1 MNFVCKDFSFDK
13 PDKTYLIAEVGVN
26 HNRDIAIAKKM
37 VEVAREA
44 KADIIKFQLFD
55 SEKEVS
61 IHADKAD
68 YQKKNTSDNEGL
80 NQLEMCKALEL
91 SPENIKELKAFCEKL
106 KMPFLCTAF
115 EKYSLNYLVDGLGLK
130 TIKIPSPEITN
141 IPFLRQIGQKKV
153 SVILSTGASHLHEV
167 ALAIQ
172 TLKEAGCKEIVLLH
186 CVSQYPTPYE
196 DLNLR
201 AMHTMKQAFGLPVG
215 FSDHSLGIEAD
226 IAAAALGAVVIE
238 KHFTLDRN
246 MKGPDH
252 KASIEP
258 DELRALVKGLTI
270 ANKAL
275 GSYIKQP
282 ATCEQGNLSLIRKS
296 LVAGIEIE
304 KGKRLEENMIEIKR
318 PMGGVSPAD
327 LDKIIGLRVN
337 RTIQADELI
346 HWEDLA

>member
-1 MNFVCKDFSFDK
+1 M
-13 PDKTYLIAEVGVN
+13 T
-26 HNRDIAIAKKM
+26 
-37 VEVAREA
+37 
-44 KADIIKFQLFD
+44 
-55 SEKEVS
+55 
-61 IHADKAD
+61 
-68 YQKKNTSDNEGL
+68 T
-80 NQLEMCKALEL
+80 
-91 SPENIKELKAFCEKL
+91 
-106 KMPFLCTAF
+106 
-115 EKYSLNYLVDGLGLK
+115 
-130 TIKIPSPEITN
+130 
-141 IPFLRQIGQKKV
+141 
-153 SVILSTGASHLHEV
+153 
-167 ALAIQ
+167 
-172 TLKEAGCKEIVLLH
+172 
-186 CVSQYPTPYE
+186 
-196 DLNLR
+196 
-201 AMHTMKQAFGLPVG
+201 
-215 FSDHSLGIEAD
+215 AD